1 MTDDRQIR
9 DDLSYVRGV
18 VRRSER
24 VDNPASIYF
33 LWAAIS
39 FFGYAII
46 DFQPDKTGVYWA
58 FAGPI
63 GGFLSAVL
71 GSRAA
76 RRLGQVSDRKGWV
89 EALHWTGMMFA
100 AFLLIPL
107 VTTGRLATADIP
119 RVILLILALTYWSAG
134 LRDDRRF
141 LPLGAVM
148 AAMYLFTIYA
158 ARVPYLWTITA
169 AVLAMSL
176 ATAGIL
182 GAARG
187 RRVAG

>member
-1 MTDDRQIR
+1 MTDDGQIR
-9 DDLSYVRGV
+9 DDLNYVRGV
-18 VRRSER
+18 VRRSEG

-33 LWAAIS
+33 LWAVIS

-46 DFQPDKTGVYWA
+46 DFQPDRAGIYWA

-63 GGFLSAVL
+63 GGLLSAFL

-76 RRLGQVSDRKGWV
+76 RRLGQVSNRKGRV
-89 EALHWTGMMFA
+89 ESLHWAGMMVA
-100 AFLLIPL
+100 VLLVIPL
-107 VTTGRLATADIP
+107 ATTGRLAPDDIP
-119 RVILLILALTYWSAG
+119 RVILLILAMTYWSAG

-148 AAMYLFTIYA
+148 VGLYLFTIYA
-158 ARVPYLWTITA
+158 AHVPYLWTITA
-169 AVLAMSL
+169 AVLSMSL
-176 ATAGIL
+176 VAAGIF

-187 RRVAG
+187 RRVAE

>member
-1 MTDDRQIR
+1 MTDDGQIR
-9 DDLSYVRGV
+9 EDLNYVRGV
-18 VRRSER
+18 LRRSEG

-33 LWAAIS
+33 LWAVLS
-39 FFGYAII
+39 FFGYAIL
-46 DFQPDKTGVYWA
+46 DFEPDKTGIYWA

-63 GGFLSAVL
+63 GGVLSAVL

-89 EALHWTGMMFA
+89 ETLHWAGMMVGV
-100 AFLLIPL
+100 LLVIPL
-107 VTTGRLATADIP
+107 VATGRLAPDDIP

-148 AAMYLFTIYA
+148 AGLYLFTIY

-169 AVLAMSL
+169 TVLSMSL
-176 ATAGIL
+176 AAAGIL
-182 GAARG
+182 GVARG
-187 RRVAG
+187 RRVAE

>member
-1 MTDDRQIR
+1 MTDDRQLSE
-9 DDLSYVRGV
+9 DLNYVRGV
-18 VRRSER
+18 VRRSEG

-33 LWAAIS
+33 LWAVIS

-46 DFQPDKTGVYWA
+46 DFQPEKTGVYWV

-63 GGFLSAVL
+63 GGVLSAVL

-89 EALHWTGMMFA
+89 EALHWAGMMVGA
-100 AFLLIPL
+100 LLLIPL
-107 VTTGRLATADIP
+107 VTTGRLATDDIP
-119 RVILLILALTYWSAG
+119 RAILLILALTYWSAG
-134 LRDDRRF
+134 LREDRRF

-148 AAMYLFTIYA
+148 VGLYLFTIYA
-158 ARVPYLWTITA
+158 ARIPYLWTITA
-169 AVLAMSL
+169 AVLSASL
-176 ATAGIL
+176 AAAGIF

-187 RRVAG
+187 RRVAE